1 MIELRAR
8 GPVYERLRSWSSRDL
23 QSPLSDPIY
32 GLLASGSGLPPSFRA
47 VAQLAFA
54 PLPEVW
60 ARPYRR
66 LALSHPL
73 EEERERRRETR
84 VQGRQG
90 RAPGWGAII
99 SLFLLVV
106 GLTAWRYGR
115 MERFLPA

>member
-1 MIELRAR
+1 MICNPHFLI
-8 GPVYERLRSWSSRDL
+8 PFMDCW
-23 QSPLSDPIY
+23 PLVPDF
-32 GLLASGSGLPPSFRA
+32 PPSFRA
-47 VAQLAFA
+47 VAQLALA
-54 PLPEVW
+54 PLPETW